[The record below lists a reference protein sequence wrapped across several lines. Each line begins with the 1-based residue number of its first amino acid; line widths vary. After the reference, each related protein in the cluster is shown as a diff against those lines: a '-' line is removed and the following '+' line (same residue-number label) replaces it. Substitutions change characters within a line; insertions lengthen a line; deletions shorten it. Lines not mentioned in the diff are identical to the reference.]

1 MVCIG
6 YLTACLSISCKLG
19 PLIREGVVVMTP
31 ATLKQGQPST
41 YILPGYNFCRNAT
54 APCPRHN
61 QQSTWRAPGLDMGLM
76 DTTKKGRRCA
86 ASYRPS
92 CCHSGWGGWVNQ
104 SIGTMLCWCDCRSSA
119 RHGAWTWIEPS
130 RPCSSQGVAD
140 QAFWRK
146 AAVHHSGAN
155 VGVALAACPP
165 MLLRLRVTSS
175 PEVCFVQIDVDIPK
189 HKVHLTAGRQH

>member
-6 YLTACLSISCKLG
+6 HLTACLFISCKLG

-76 DTTKKGRRCA
+76 DTIKKRTPLCCIISPVLLPFRMGRMGEPE
-86 ASYRPS
+86 YRD
-92 CCHSGWGGWVNQ
+92 NA
-104 SIGTMLCWCDCRSSA
+104 ML
-119 RHGAWTWIEPS
+119 
-130 RPCSSQGVAD
+130 V
-140 QAFWRK
+140 
-146 AAVHHSGAN
+146 
-155 VGVALAACPP
+155 
-165 MLLRLRVTSS
+165 
-175 PEVCFVQIDVDIPK
+175 
-189 HKVHLTAGRQH
+189 